1 MNNPNGFQVQ
11 VKSLTNVSVNA
22 GQAYG
27 QTFTQGVTQTPGYTS
42 AVSMVSPPQPPSMY
56 GAPAGGFMTAQPPGM
71 TYGPPPA
78 PPFGGP
84 MPPPLQGQFG
94 QPPFGPPQQFPPF
107 PPPPF
112 GRSNP
117 LTRLIIIERVYSK
130 DSKSGKSNMSVDQAT
145 LDKLEAGFKKL
156 QDAKDCK
163 SLLKKYLTKEI
174 FDKLKT
180 RKTAMGATLLDV
192 IQS

>member
-1 MNNPNGFQVQ
+1 MILRGGCPPPR
-11 VKSLTNVSVNA
+11 SIAIPL
-22 GQAYG
+22 
-27 QTFTQGVTQTPGYTS
+27 
-42 AVSMVSPPQPPSMY
+42 PPQDRDNTAAFTVTAR
-56 GAPAGGFMTAQPPGM
+56 APLEQRA
-71 TYGPPPA
+71 
-78 PPFGGP
+78 
-84 MPPPLQGQFG
+84 
-94 QPPFGPPQQFPPF
+94 FPEQLS
-107 PPPPF
+107 
-112 GRSNP
+112 RCSIA
-117 LTRLIIIERVYSK
+117 LYHKRVYSK